1 MDGVWIA
8 AIAAGVLVAII
19 LSQWF
24 FLVRYKKRNRTNLE
38 RMESLEKEHRYM
50 ESVLE
55 TNRDAKVN
63 AILRNRA
70 SLISR
75 LIAAEISGDTEVNE
89 SVMEEIGTLVSE
101 REEFMRQNRM
111 LYERWQPDMIE
122 RLRACGLTD
131 EEIEVCCLYAM
142 GLNGKTIQQYTQDGR
157 HYQNVGLIRKKQGL
171 GEHDKNIDGYI
182 KSLIR

>member
-50 ESVLE
+50 ESILE

-63 AILRNRA
+63 AILRPRA
-70 SLISR
+70 SLSR
-75 LIAAEISGDTEVNE
+75 GA
-89 SVMEEIGTLVSE
+89 
-101 REEFMRQNRM
+101 R
-111 LYERWQPDMIE
+111 
-122 RLRACGLTD
+122 
-131 EEIEVCCLYAM
+131 
-142 GLNGKTIQQYTQDGR
+142 GR
-157 HYQNVGLIRKKQGL
+157 
-171 GEHDKNIDGYI
+171 
-182 KSLIR
+182 